1 MATSGI
7 QTITAPGEKREALRC
22 EGGGGHQLEAAF
34 VCKGFKWQLQQVLFT
49 ADVIVLPLGCCDL
62 ILGIQWLKSLGPILW
77 DFDKLQMEF
86 TTHGKKFV
94 LRGAKV
100 PGFKLINNKS
110 FAQAVQKGAE
120 LCFLSISHDAPCLT
134 FPTFHV
140 MQTPELQSPLHPAIA
155 DLILK
160 FEDIFKEP
168 RQLPPPRPGFDHR
181 IPLKEGAEPF
191 NLRPYRFSL
200 IQKDIIDKLVQDM
213 LDQADP
219 LPSSF
224 VSFAAAVMDVRL
236 PLDKL
241 ALKLIS
247 SNDPSPENTSNGRI
261 YVVLVATGSFNPPT
275 FMHLRMFELARDA
288 LNSKGYCVIGG
299 YMSPVNDAYKKKN
312 LISADHRIQLC
323 HLACRS
329 SEFVMVDPWEAN
341 QSTYQRTLTVLSRV
355 HTSICETGLVS
366 RESLK
371 VMLVCGSDLLHSF
384 SIPGFWIPKQVKSI
398 CRDYG
403 VVCIR
408 REGQDVEKTIS
419 DDNILNENQVKL

>member
-1 MATSGI
+1 MQQLKHRDSFPPIGSHKARGI
-7 QTITAPGEKREALRC
+7 G
-22 EGGGGHQLEAAF
+22 
-34 VCKGFKWQLQQVLFT
+34 
-49 ADVIVLPLGCCDL
+49 
-62 ILGIQWLKSLGPILW
+62 
-77 DFDKLQMEF
+77 
-86 TTHGKKFV
+86 
-94 LRGAKV
+94 
-100 PGFKLINNKS
+100 
-110 FAQAVQKGAE
+110 
-120 LCFLSISHDAPCLT
+120 LCSCP
-134 FPTFHV
+134 
-140 MQTPELQSPLHPAIA
+140 HP
-155 DLILK
+155 
-160 FEDIFKEP
+160 
-168 RQLPPPRPGFDHR
+168 
-181 IPLKEGAEPF
+181 
-191 NLRPYRFSL
+191 
-200 IQKDIIDKLVQDM
+200 
-213 LDQADP
+213 
-219 LPSSF
+219 
-224 VSFAAAVMDVRL
+224 VMDVPL

-247 SNDPSPENTSNGRI
+247 NEPSPGNTSNGKI

-323 HLACRS
+323 HLACKS

-366 RESLK
+366 RGMLDRQVFNESTVESLK

-384 SIPGFWIPKQVKSI
+384 SIPGFWIPEQVKSI

-419 DDNILNENQVKL
+419 DDNILNENQFSMLFVGKLLSELFC